1 MEKKKDNFD
10 IIHALDSIV
19 CEHEITVEKANSLAD
34 QLTDL
39 ISDCNTDEYKVYCF
53 NQIQTLAEILFDYT
67 IKLCKD
73 QKELSAKLDSALEL
87 IKR

>member
-1 MEKKKDNFD
+1 MEKKNYD

-19 CEHEITVEKANSLAD
+19 CEQEITVEKANFLAG

-73 QKELSAKLDSALEL
+73 QKELSAKLNSALEL